1 MDSILRPCG
10 VQEFDRRR
18 RNLALDFISMAPA
31 EKAAWLTALG
41 ERQYRLQQIEEW
53 VFKQGVLDYAQMSN
67 LPKSLRDSLL
77 AQSVP
82 VLAAKVVAEKADGG
96 TTKLLI
102 ELFDTQV
109 VEAVIMRYRHGLTLC
124 VSTQVGCK
132 MGCLFCATA
141 KGGFARNLTRHE
153 MLSQLLLANAHLR
166 AKGERITHLVLMG
179 MGEPL
184 DNYDESLAF
193 IRIAVSS
200 LCSISARRI
209 TVSTCGLVPAIE
221 RLAAEGL
228 PLTLTVSL
236 NAATDELRQS
246 LMPVAQ
252 TYPVNVVLAAMHR
265 YAEATKRR
273 VTIEY
278 VLIKGVNDQER
289 HARDLVAKIR
299 GGNFHVNLI
308 PYNAVSNSALESP
321 LPASVRRF
329 QEILVREGIV
339 VTVRRG
345 LGSRVGGACGQL
357 RGKLQK

>member
-1 MDSILRPCG
+1 M
-10 VQEFDRRR
+10 
-18 RNLALDFISMAPA
+18 ALDFISMAPA

-53 VFKQGVLDYAQMSN
+53 VFKQGVLEYAQMSN

-141 KGGFARNLTRHE
+141 KGGFARNLTRYE

-184 DNYDESLAF
+184 DNYDETLAF

-308 PYNAVSNSALESP
+308 PYNAVPNSALESP